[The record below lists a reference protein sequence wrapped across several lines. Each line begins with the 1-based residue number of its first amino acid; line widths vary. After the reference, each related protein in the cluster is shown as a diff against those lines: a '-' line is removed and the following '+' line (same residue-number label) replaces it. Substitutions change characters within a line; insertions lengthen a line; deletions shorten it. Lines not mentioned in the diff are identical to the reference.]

1 MELDL
6 RDGHGTDYRRDGEP
20 ARLRARPSSM
30 NITARRAARGRA
42 LAPRAV
48 SSCAALLAGAGLLLL
63 TGCAGTGAA
72 HSASSSSGRSAV
84 AAGGAVPAGPAP
96 VPSSAPNEGFA
107 AASAGGAADAAAD
120 RLAPAGQS
128 IVYTAAL
135 TVLVRGALDAAGR
148 ASRYA
153 TGAGGYTAAEQA
165 QAGTARQRARVS
177 LTLKIPVPGYPAAL
191 SALGGLGRPTA
202 LRQQSADV
210 TEQVADV
217 SSLVTSEEAE
227 IAQLR
232 ALLSRAGTVSGLLQ
246 VQQQLGSDESQLESL
261 QAQQRALDHETA
273 YATIS
278 MVLLGPV
285 PVAAA
290 RAPAGRHGFGTG
302 LAAGWHGLARA
313 TAWLLTALGAVL
325 PFAVV
330 LAVLGG
336 LGYAGWRRVAR
347 RRRPVE
353 PAA

>member
-1 MELDL
+1 V
-6 RDGHGTDYRRDGEP
+6 P
-20 ARLRARPSSM
+20 APS
-30 NITARRAARGRA
+30 AAATG
-42 LAPRAV
+42 
-48 SSCAALLAGAGLLLL
+48 AGAGQ
-63 TGCAGTGAA
+63 
-72 HSASSSSGRSAV
+72 
-84 AAGGAVPAGPAP
+84 
-96 VPSSAPNEGFA
+96 
-107 AASAGGAADAAAD
+107 ADAA
-120 RLAPAGQS
+120 RLAPASQS
-128 IVYTAAL
+128 IVYTATL
-135 TVLVRGALDAAGR
+135 TVHVRDAMGAAGQ
-148 ASRYA
+148 AARYA
-153 TGAGGYTAAEQA
+153 AGAGGYTAAEQA
-165 QAGTARQRARVS
+165 QAASARQRARVS

-191 SALGGLGRPTA
+191 GALGRLGRQTA
-202 LRQQSADV
+202 LHQQSADV

-232 ALLSRAGTVSGLLQ
+232 GLLSKAGTVSDLLQ

-330 LAVLGG
+330 LAVLGA